1 MFNSAMF
8 PATMAPA
15 PAGCRK
21 KLCRTDKMYQNSMSP
36 GGRLHRYSA
45 KRMEKPVN
53 FVCVAPD
60 ATTVFVVGDFNQWSD
75 DAHPMTR
82 RPDGVWFA
90 VIPMHHGHHRY
101 VFVVDGEKRL
111 DPKAQGIARNERNE
125 RVSLISVS

>member
-1 MFNSAMF
+1 
-8 PATMAPA
+8 
-15 PAGCRK
+15 
-21 KLCRTDKMYQNSMSP
+21 MYQNSMSP

-45 KRMEKPVN
+45 KQMEKPVN

-60 ATTVFVVGDFNQWSD
+60 AGTVHVVGDFNQWSEGV
-75 DAHPMTR
+75 HPMTR

-90 VIPMHHGHHRY
+90 AIPMHHGHHRY